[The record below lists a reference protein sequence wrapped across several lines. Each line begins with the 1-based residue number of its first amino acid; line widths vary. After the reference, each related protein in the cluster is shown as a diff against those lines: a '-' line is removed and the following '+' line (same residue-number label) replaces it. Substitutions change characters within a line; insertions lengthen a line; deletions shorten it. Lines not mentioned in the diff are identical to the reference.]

1 MTEPLR
7 IFLVAGEPSG
17 DLLGGRLMAAL
28 RALAQRPIEFRGVGG
43 PAMQAQGL
51 QSLFPM
57 GELSVMG
64 VLEVVPKAPALFRRM
79 RQTADA
85 VTAFRPHALVTIDA
99 PAFAFGLVRRL
110 PDRSVPRVHYVAPT
124 VWAWRPWRVHKFKKN
139 FDHLLT
145 LLPFEPPYFEKVGL
159 PATFVGHPILE
170 SAAGQGDGA
179 RFRAAHGI
187 GPDAPL
193 LCILPGSRRGE
204 VDRLIPI
211 LDRALPRIAQAVPGL
226 RLAVPT
232 VPNVSEKVTEAAR
245 HWPGA
250 AVVTRDDAVKYDAM
264 AASNAAIA
272 ASGTVSLELA
282 MAEVPTLIVYR
293 VSAITG
299 AIVRRMVKVR
309 FASLVNIILDRMVV
323 PELLQRKCTPEAIA
337 STAIGLLNDPAEAK
351 AVVAGIRTALAEMA
365 AGDEPPSRQA
375 ARAILDLASPRN
387 DFPVGDETRSPASP
401 GAAV

>member
-1 MTEPLR
+1 MTAPLR

-17 DLLGGRLMAAL
+17 DLLGGRLMTAL
-28 RALAQRPIEFRGVGG
+28 RALSPRPIEFRGVGG
-43 PAMQAQGL
+43 PAMEAQGL
-51 QSLFPM
+51 ESLFPM

-64 VLEVVPKAPALFRRM
+64 VLEVIPKAPALFRRM

-110 PDRSVPRVHYVAPT
+110 PDRSVPRIHYVAPT
-124 VWAWRPWRVHKFKKN
+124 VWAWRPWRVHKFRKN

-159 PATFVGHPILE
+159 SATFVGHPILE

-187 GPDAPL
+187 QPDAPV

-211 LDRALPRIAQAVPGL
+211 LDKALPRIAQSVPGL

-232 VPNVSEKVTEAAR
+232 VPNVSDRVTQAAR

-250 AVVTRDDAVKYDAM
+250 AVVTRDDTEKYDAM

-282 MAEVPTLIVYR
+282 MARVPSVIFYR

-299 AIVRRMVKVR
+299 AIVRRMIKVR
-309 FASLVNIILDRMVV
+309 FVSLVNIILDRMVV
-323 PELLQRKCTPEAIA
+323 PELLQQDCTP
-337 STAIGLLNDPAEAK
+337 DKVAK
-351 AVVAGIRTALAEMA
+351 AALTFLTDPDKAAAAIEGLDSALAAMA

-375 ARAILDLASPRN
+375 ARAILDLAGPPH
-387 DFPVGDETRSPASP
+387 DFPVGTEARGPESPAAP
-401 GAAV
+401 L